1 MNYYKLYIKQA
12 GEWREV
18 ATPVFP
24 FSWGELLDERLDE
37 AYVTIYDNNEQYNRL
52 TEVKV
57 SITTGENTKDEYFI
71 IASDTAVETPVGS
84 GTYQHDIYLIERTK
98 LLEGIVCSSLTFT
111 NPTKRVYATSN
122 EAWLEDMRD
131 GSTDPRLSAFF
142 GTFGSNVS
150 FALSNILYSPMFAD
164 KPLPTAYDVANELAA
179 LLTLTSNVEYKPN
192 ETVIL
197 TGMVSYTTQMVY
209 NGNTYR
215 WKESPDAS
223 LGVGNQEV
231 VYTLCFGD
239 IDDENYGEFAVRVK
253 WTFSVVEEPLPLKKI
268 SITDAIIRVCE
279 LAEPLYSGDL
289 PRFMLDGVTYDEE
302 GNVVKPY
309 HTGTLAEKYD
319 KVFCPEA
326 TLTQNT
332 LREQLKVIF
341 SYVHAEPWLDEN
353 NIIHTT
359 EYGNTVQSDAVGRPY
374 VYNAASSH
382 INEYCTEIR
391 SNAQNLVS
399 SLGYAKG
406 VMIDPANGLY
416 RSLRSDI
423 SYARINEENGFAKT
437 EKPIYEI
444 QQVKCGII
452 GDGNTY
458 YIAPSEITPYVFEEQ
473 LYNANLSSYLNVY
486 PKSKA
491 FAIYYTMGQA
501 GLKGLFYQ
509 APHYINEAEY
519 SYFSIARILSA
530 VTGRSAEII
539 HDYLAKNDAARLVFS
554 ITYKPISNHFV
565 SHGKTLY
572 VAGETPYA
580 QIYNQGENLVESQYF
595 GENIKG
601 VAARL
606 GNIEK
611 ERTFILKDIND
622 VPKVGQMLDGYAITT
637 VSCELYPFDIKCTV
651 GLSKDFNRISEHV
664 GINSHKRMYEI
675 SERQATQRD
684 ILVNET
690 LVIGN
695 EASVSDGYIFDD
707 LTPFA
712 QLFNGALTDE
722 YRISLAKY
730 YSFTK
735 NNTKPMSI
743 VALPCISRS
752 LGNTMTFNFA
762 FKDNYSAGNA
772 TEYLV
777 NYQRIKGRWETD
789 VPYGDAYGRIYW
801 GGIWLFGGN
810 ISQGLTD
817 GDVHAL
823 AYGLPDDSAER
834 INRGKAVVTMPWHR
848 VRKDSRETLSYN
860 LELEI
865 KTAAPDIIVG
875 SALASLNGWVNDSA
889 ERPVVYLFK
898 DRTIGKLDRIFT
910 KQDGDIEVTDSQYLP
925 FWSDSNNKLRIYNA
939 GYSGYSWALCNPIKD
954 ITETVEDEDGN
965 AVEVTYQTGGE
976 ILLASNTPIYTVNRN
991 GYRDI
996 YFYVKKK

>member
-1 MNYYKLYIKQA
+1 MNSYKLYIKQA
-12 GEWREV
+12 GEWQEV
-18 ATPVFP
+18 TTPVFP

-37 AYVTIYDNNEQYNRL
+37 AYVTIYDNTEQYNRL

-122 EAWLEDMRD
+122 EAWLEDMMD
-131 GSTDPRLSAFF
+131 SSTDPRLYVFF
-142 GTFGSNVS
+142 ETFGSNVT
-150 FALSNILYSPMFAD
+150 FDLSDILYSPMFAG
-164 KPLPTAYDVANELAA
+164 KPLPTAYDVANRLAA
-179 LLTLTSNVEYKPN
+179 LLNITSNSVKFKPY

-197 TGMVSYTTQMVY
+197 TGMVTYTTQMAY
-209 NGNTYR
+209 NGNTYG
-215 WKESPDAS
+215 WQESPDAS

-239 IDDENYGEFAVRVK
+239 IDDEHYAEFAVRVK
-253 WTFSVVEEPLPLKKI
+253 WTFTVVDEPLPLKKI

-279 LAEPLYSGDL
+279 LADPLYSEEV
-289 PRFMLDGVTYDEE
+289 PRFRLDGVKYDGA
-302 GNVVKPY
+302 GNVIKPY
-309 HTGTLAEKYD
+309 PAGSLAKKYE
-319 KVFCPEA
+319 KVFCPEV

-341 SYVHAEPWLDEN
+341 SYVHAEPWLDEDN
-353 NIIHTT
+353 VIHTT
-359 EYGNTVQSDAVGRPY
+359 EYGNTVQSDAGARPY

-423 SYARINEENGFAKT
+423 SYARINEDNGFAKT

-473 LYNANLSSYLNVY
+473 VYNANLSSYLNVY

-491 FAIYYTMGQA
+491 YAIYYTMGQA

-509 APHYINEAEY
+509 APHHINEAEY

-572 VAGETPYA
+572 KAGETPYA
-580 QIYNQGENLVESQYF
+580 QIYNQGENLVESQFF

-606 GNIEK
+606 GNVEK

-684 ILVNET
+684 ILIKET
-690 LVIGN
+690 LVIDDKK
-695 EASVSDGYIFDD
+695 EDADGVIFND

-712 QLFNGALTDE
+712 QLFNGTVDGS
-722 YRISLAKY
+722 YNISLASY
-730 YSFTK
+730 LSYTK
-735 NNTKPMSI
+735 SGAEPMSD
-743 VALPCISRS
+743 VALPVICRF
-752 LGNTMTFNFA
+752 LGNTLTFNFA

-777 NYQRIKGRWETD
+777 NYQSIKGRWEID

-801 GGIWLFGGN
+801 GHIWLFGGD

-817 GDVHAL
+817 GAVHEL

-848 VRKDSRETLSYN
+848 VRKDNRETLSYN

-865 KTAAPDIIVG
+865 KTAAPDIIIG
-875 SALASLNGWVNDSA
+875 SALASLNGWVNDTA
-889 ERPVVYLFK
+889 EKPVVYLFK
-898 DRTIGKLDRIFT
+898 GRTIGKLDRIFT
-910 KQDGDIEVTDSQYLP
+910 KQDGDIEVTDSLYFP
-925 FWSDSNNKLRIYNA
+925 FWSNGKLRIFNA
-939 GYSGYSWALCNPIKD
+939 LNDGYSWALCNPIKD